1 MPVVNTVY
9 FDPAVGGTGLTVT
22 DDGNS
27 QTGLDN
33 DGHRV
38 RFVPALQNLV
48 YIGAFVKQRAV
59 DVDAAVDEVIAAK
72 NTMKQYVDAAVDEM
86 MDVLDDAVDEVMDVL
101 DDAIA
106 AKNTIEQ
113 YVDDAQAIADD
124 SAASALLAEK
134 WASQITF
141 PVADTRW
148 SAREY
153 ANHAKSIADS
163 MVNNIGLSRVDGGDA
178 MTTVYAT
185 TIDGGG
191 AASVFTGAIN
201 CGNAI

>member
-9 FDPAVGGTGLTVT
+9 FDPAVGGTGLTVS
-22 DDGNS
+22 DDGNPVS
-27 QTGLDN
+27 GLDA

-48 YIGAFVKQRAV
+48 YIGAFVKQRAA
-59 DVDAAVDEVIAAK
+59 DVDA
-72 NTMKQYVDAAVDEM
+72 
-86 MDVLDDAVDEVMDVL
+86 AVDEVMDVL

-141 PVADTRW
+141 PVADIRW

-153 ANHAKSIADS
+153 ANQAKSTADS

-178 MTTVYAT
+178 MTTVFAT

>member
-9 FDPAVGGTGLTVT
+9 FDPAVGGTGLTVS
-22 DDGNS
+22 DDGDPVR
-27 QTGLDN
+27 GLDA

-59 DVDAAVDEVIAAK
+59 DVDAAVDEV
-72 NTMKQYVDAAVDEM
+72 MG
-86 MDVLDDAVDEVMDVL
+86 VLDE
-101 DDAIA
+101 AIA
-106 AKNTIEQ
+106 AKNTIEG
-113 YVDDAQAIADD
+113 YIDDAQAIADD
-124 SAASALLAEK
+124 SADSALLAEK
-134 WASQITF
+134 WASQLTF

-153 ANHAKSIADS
+153 ANQAKSTADS

-178 MTTVYAT
+178 MTTVFAT
-185 TIDGGG
+185 TIDGGD

>member
-9 FDPAVGGTGLTVT
+9 FDPAVGGTGLTVS
-22 DDGNS
+22 DDGNNL
-27 QTGLDN
+27 TGLDA

-48 YIGAFVKQRAV
+48 YIGNFVKQRAV
-59 DVDAAVDEVIAAK
+59 DVDA
-72 NTMKQYVDAAVDEM
+72 
-86 MDVLDDAVDEVMDVL
+86 AVDEVMDVL

-124 SAASALLAEK
+124 SADSALLAEK
-134 WASQITF
+134 WASQLTF

-153 ANHAKSIADS
+153 ANQAKSTADS

-178 MTTVYAT
+178 MTTVFAT

>member
-9 FDPAVGGTGLTVT
+9 FDPAVGGTGLTVS
-22 DDGNS
+22 DDGNP
-27 QTGLDN
+27 QFGLDN
-33 DGHRV
+33 NGHRV

-48 YIGAFVKQRAV
+48 YIGAFVKQRAI
-59 DVDAAVDEVIAAK
+59 DVDAAVDE
-72 NTMKQYVDAAVDEM
+72 MKGTVDAAVDEVM
-86 MDVLDDAVDEVMDVL
+86 GVLDEVMGVL
-101 DDAIA
+101 DEAIA
-106 AKNTIEQ
+106 AKNTIEG
-113 YVDDAQAIADD
+113 YVDDAKAIADD
-124 SAASALLAEK
+124 SADSALLAEK
-134 WASQITF
+134 WASQLTF

-153 ANHAKSIADS
+153 ANQAKSTADS

-178 MTTVYAT
+178 MTTIFAT
-185 TIDGGG
+185 TVDGGS

>member
-9 FDPAVGGTGLTVT
+9 FDPAVGGTGLTVS
-22 DDGNS
+22 DDGDPIR
-27 QTGLDN
+27 GLDN

-48 YIGAFVKQRAV
+48 YIGKFVKQRAV
-59 DVDAAVDEVIAAK
+59 DVDA
-72 NTMKQYVDAAVDEM
+72 
-86 MDVLDDAVDEVMDVL
+86 AVDEVMDVL

-153 ANHAKSIADS
+153 ANQAKSIADS

-185 TIDGGG
+185 TINGGG

>member
-9 FDPAVGGTGLTVT
+9 FDPAVGGTGLTVS
-22 DDGNS
+22 DDGNP
-27 QTGLDN
+27 QFGLDN

-59 DVDAAVDEVIAAK
+59 DVDAAVDEV
-72 NTMKQYVDAAVDEM
+72 
-86 MDVLDDAVDEVMDVL
+86 MDVLDE
-101 DDAIA
+101 AIA
-106 AKNTIEQ
+106 AKNTIEGH
-113 YVDDAQAIADD
+113 VDD
-124 SAASALLAEK
+124 SADSALLAEK
-134 WASQITF
+134 WASQLTF

-153 ANHAKSIADS
+153 ANQAKSTADS

-178 MTTVYAT
+178 MSTVFAT

>member
-22 DDGNS
+22 DDGNN
-27 QTGLDN
+27 QTGLDA

-59 DVDAAVDEVIAAK
+59 DVDAAVDEV
-72 NTMKQYVDAAVDEM
+72 
-86 MDVLDDAVDEVMDVL
+86 MDVL

-113 YVDDAQAIADD
+113 YVDD

-134 WASQITF
+134 WASQLTF

-153 ANHAKSIADS
+153 ANQAKSIADS

-191 AASVFTGAIN
+191 ASSVFTGAVN

>member
-9 FDPAVGGTGLTVT
+9 FDPAVGGTGLTVS
-22 DDGNS
+22 DDGNPQS
-27 QTGLDN
+27 GLDA

-48 YIGAFVKQRAV
+48 YIGNFVKQRAL
-59 DVDAAVDEVIAAK
+59 DVDA
-72 NTMKQYVDAAVDEM
+72 
-86 MDVLDDAVDEVMDVL
+86 AVDEVMDVL

-153 ANHAKSIADS
+153 ANQAKSIADS

-178 MTTVYAT
+178 MTTIYAT

>member
-9 FDPAVGGTGLTVT
+9 FDPAVGGTGLTVS
-22 DDGNS
+22 DDGHP
-27 QTGLDN
+27 QFGLDN

-48 YIGAFVKQRAV
+48 YIGAFVKKRAV
-59 DVDAAVDEVIAAK
+59 DVDA
-72 NTMKQYVDAAVDEM
+72 
-86 MDVLDDAVDEVMDVL
+86 AVDEVMDVL

-134 WASQITF
+134 WASQLTF

-153 ANHAKSIADS
+153 AYQAKSTADS

-178 MTTVYAT
+178 MTTIFAT

>member
-9 FDPAVGGTGLTVT
+9 FDPAVGGTGLTVS
-22 DDGNS
+22 DDGNPQS
-27 QTGLDN
+27 GLDN
-33 DGHRV
+33 NGHRV

-59 DVDAAVDEVIAAK
+59 DVDAAVDEV
-72 NTMKQYVDAAVDEM
+72 MG
-86 MDVLDDAVDEVMDVL
+86 AVDEVMDVL
-101 DDAIA
+101 DEAIA
-106 AKNTIEQ
+106 AKNTIEG
-113 YVDDAQAIADD
+113 YIDDAQAIADD
-124 SAASALLAEK
+124 SADSALLAEK
-134 WASQITF
+134 WASQLTF

-153 ANHAKSIADS
+153 AHQAKSTADS

-178 MTTVYAT
+178 MTTVFAT

>member
-9 FDPAVGGTGLTVT
+9 FDPAVGGTGLTVS
-22 DDGNS
+22 DDGGPD
-27 QTGLDN
+27 GLDA

-48 YIGAFVKQRAV
+48 YIGAFVKQRA
-59 DVDAAVDEVIAAK
+59 
-72 NTMKQYVDAAVDEM
+72 
-86 MDVLDDAVDEVMDVL
+86 DEVMDVL

-113 YVDDAQAIADD
+113 HVDD

-134 WASQITF
+134 WASQLTF

-153 ANHAKSIADS
+153 ANQAKSTADS

-178 MTTVYAT
+178 MTTVFAT

>member
-1 MPVVNTVY
+1 MDAN
-9 FDPAVGGTGLTVT
+9 
-22 DDGNS
+22 
-27 QTGLDN
+27 
-33 DGHRV
+33 GHRV

-59 DVDAAVDEVIAAK
+59 DVDA
-72 NTMKQYVDAAVDEM
+72 
-86 MDVLDDAVDEVMDVL
+86 AVDEVMDVL

-153 ANHAKSIADS
+153 ANQAKSIADS

>member
-22 DDGNS
+22 DDGNK
-27 QTGLDN
+27 QTGLDA

-48 YIGAFVKQRAV
+48 YIGNFVKQRAV
-59 DVDAAVDEVIAAK
+59 DVDAAVDEVMA
-72 NTMKQYVDAAVDEM
+72 
-86 MDVLDDAVDEVMDVL
+86 VLDA
-101 DDAIA
+101 AIA

-134 WASQITF
+134 WASQLTY

-191 AASVFTGAIN
+191 AASVFVGAIN

>member
-9 FDPAVGGTGLTVT
+9 FDPAVGGTGLTVS
-22 DDGNS
+22 DDGNP
-27 QTGLDN
+27 QFGLDN

-48 YIGAFVKQRAV
+48 YIGNFVKQRAV
-59 DVDAAVDEVIAAK
+59 DVDA
-72 NTMKQYVDAAVDEM
+72 
-86 MDVLDDAVDEVMDVL
+86 AVDEVMDVL

-153 ANHAKSIADS
+153 ANQAKSTADS

>member
-9 FDPAVGGTGLTVT
+9 FDPAVGGTGLTVS
-22 DDGNS
+22 DDGNPVS
-27 QTGLDN
+27 GLDA

-59 DVDAAVDEVIAAK
+59 DIDTAV
-72 NTMKQYVDAAVDEM
+72 
-86 MDVLDDAVDEVMDVL
+86 
-101 DDAIA
+101 
-106 AKNTIEQ
+106 NTIEGH
-113 YVDDAQAIADD
+113 VDD
-124 SAASALLAEK
+124 SADSALLAEK
-134 WASQITF
+134 WASQLTF

-153 ANHAKSIADS
+153 ANQAKSTADS

-178 MTTVYAT
+178 MSTVFAT

>member
-9 FDPAVGGTGLTVT
+9 FDPAVGGTGLTVS

-27 QTGLDN
+27 QSGLDN
-33 DGHRV
+33 NGHRV

-59 DVDAAVDEVIAAK
+59 DVD
-72 NTMKQYVDAAVDEM
+72 T
-86 MDVLDDAVDEVMDVL
+86 AVDEVMDVL
-101 DDAIA
+101 DEAIA
-106 AKNTIEQ
+106 AKNTIEG
-113 YVDDAQAIADD
+113 YIDDAKAIADD
-124 SAASALLAEK
+124 SADSALLAEK
-134 WASQITF
+134 WASQLTF

-153 ANHAKSIADS
+153 ANQAKSTADS

-178 MTTVYAT
+178 MTTIFAT
-185 TIDGGG
+185 TVDGGG

>member
-9 FDPAVGGTGLTVT
+9 FDPAVGGTGLTVS
-22 DDGNS
+22 DDGDPVR
-27 QTGLDN
+27 GLDA

-48 YIGAFVKQRAV
+48 YIGNFVKQRAV
-59 DVDAAVDEVIAAK
+59 DVDAAVDEV
-72 NTMKQYVDAAVDEM
+72 
-86 MDVLDDAVDEVMDVL
+86 MDVLDDV
-101 DDAIA
+101 IA

>member
-9 FDPAVGGTGLTVT
+9 FDPAVGGTGLTVS
-22 DDGNS
+22 DDGNNL
-27 QTGLDN
+27 TGLDA

-59 DVDAAVDEVIAAK
+59 DVDA
-72 NTMKQYVDAAVDEM
+72 
-86 MDVLDDAVDEVMDVL
+86 AVDEVMDVL

-134 WASQITF
+134 WASQLTF

-153 ANHAKSIADS
+153 AYQAKSTADS
-163 MVNNIGLSRVDGGDA
+163 LVNNIGLSRVDGGDA
-178 MTTVYAT
+178 MTTVFAT

>member
-9 FDPAVGGTGLTVT
+9 FDPAVGGTGLTVS
-22 DDGNS
+22 DDGNP
-27 QTGLDN
+27 QFGLDN

-48 YIGAFVKQRAV
+48 YIGKFVKQRAA
-59 DVDAAVDEVIAAK
+59 DVDA
-72 NTMKQYVDAAVDEM
+72 
-86 MDVLDDAVDEVMDVL
+86 AVDEVMDVL

-153 ANHAKSIADS
+153 ANQAKSIADS

-178 MTTVYAT
+178 MTTAYAT

-191 AASVFTGAIN
+191 ASSVFTGAVN

>member
-1 MPVVNTVY
+1 
-9 FDPAVGGTGLTVT
+9 
-22 DDGNS
+22 
-27 QTGLDN
+27 
-33 DGHRV
+33 
-38 RFVPALQNLV
+38 
-48 YIGAFVKQRAV
+48 
-59 DVDAAVDEVIAAK
+59 
-72 NTMKQYVDAAVDEM
+72 
-86 MDVLDDAVDEVMDVL
+86 MDVL

-106 AKNTIEQ
+106 AKNNIEQ
-113 YVDDAQAIADD
+113 YIDDAKAIADD

-153 ANHAKSIADS
+153 ANQAKSIADS

-201 CGNAI
+201 CGIGQYRSSQK

>member
-22 DDGNS
+22 DDGNP
-27 QTGLDN
+27 QFGLDA

-59 DVDAAVDEVIAAK
+59 DVDAAVDEV
-72 NTMKQYVDAAVDEM
+72 
-86 MDVLDDAVDEVMDVL
+86 MDVL

-113 YVDDAQAIADD
+113 YVDDAKAIADD

-153 ANHAKSIADS
+153 ANQAKSIADS

-178 MTTVYAT
+178 MTTAYAT

-191 AASVFTGAIN
+191 ASSVFTGAIN

>member
-9 FDPAVGGTGLTVT
+9 FDPAVGGTGLTVS
-22 DDGNS
+22 DDGNPVS
-27 QTGLDN
+27 GLDN
-33 DGHRV
+33 NGHRV

-48 YIGAFVKQRAV
+48 YIGAFVKKRAV
-59 DVDAAVDEVIAAK
+59 DVDA
-72 NTMKQYVDAAVDEM
+72 
-86 MDVLDDAVDEVMDVL
+86 AVDEVMDVL

-124 SAASALLAEK
+124 SADSALLAEK
-134 WASQITF
+134 WASQLTF

-153 ANHAKSIADS
+153 ANQAKSTADS

-178 MTTVYAT
+178 MTTVFAT

>member
-9 FDPAVGGTGLTVT
+9 FDPAVGGTGLTVS
-22 DDGNS
+22 DDGDPIR
-27 QTGLDN
+27 GLDN

-48 YIGAFVKQRAV
+48 YIGNFVKQRAA
-59 DVDAAVDEVIAAK
+59 DVDAAVDG
-72 NTMKQYVDAAVDEM
+72 
-86 MDVLDDAVDEVMDVL
+86 VMDVL

-106 AKNTIEQ
+106 AKNNIEQ

-153 ANHAKSIADS
+153 ANQAKSIADS

-178 MTTVYAT
+178 MTTVFAT

>member
-9 FDPAVGGTGLTVT
+9 FDPAVGGTGLTVS
-22 DDGNS
+22 DDGDS
-27 QTGLDN
+27 QTGMDA

-38 RFVPALQNLV
+38 RFVPALQNIV

-59 DVDAAVDEVIAAK
+59 DVDAAVDEV
-72 NTMKQYVDAAVDEM
+72 
-86 MDVLDDAVDEVMDVL
+86 MDVL

-106 AKNTIEQ
+106 AKNAIEQ
-113 YVDDAQAIADD
+113 YVDD

-134 WASQITF
+134 WASQLTF

-153 ANHAKSIADS
+153 ANQAKSTADS

-178 MTTVYAT
+178 MTTVFAT

>member
-9 FDPAVGGTGLTVT
+9 FDPAVGGTGLTVS
-22 DDGNS
+22 DDGDPVS
-27 QTGLDN
+27 GLDA

-48 YIGAFVKQRAV
+48 YIGAFVKQRAA
-59 DVDAAVDEVIAAK
+59 DVDAAVE
-72 NTMKQYVDAAVDEM
+72 
-86 MDVLDDAVDEVMDVL
+86 EVMDVL

-106 AKNTIEQ
+106 AKNTIEGH
-113 YVDDAQAIADD
+113 VDD
-124 SAASALLAEK
+124 SADSALLAEK
-134 WASQITF
+134 WASQLTY

-153 ANHAKSIADS
+153 ANQAKSIADS
-163 MVNNIGLSRVDGGDA
+163 MVNNIGLSRVDGGDSF
-178 MTTVYAT
+178 TSLWSSS
-185 TIDGGG
+185 IDGGSSG
-191 AASVFTGAIN
+191 TVATVNIN

>member
-9 FDPAVGGTGLTVT
+9 FDPAVGGTGLTVS
-22 DDGNS
+22 DDGHP
-27 QTGLDN
+27 QFGLDA

-48 YIGAFVKQRAV
+48 YIGAFVKKRAV
-59 DVDAAVDEVIAAK
+59 DVDA
-72 NTMKQYVDAAVDEM
+72 
-86 MDVLDDAVDEVMDVL
+86 AVDEVMDVL

-134 WASQITF
+134 WASQLTF

-153 ANHAKSIADS
+153 ANQAKSTADS

-178 MTTVYAT
+178 MTTVFAT

>member
-9 FDPAVGGTGLTVT
+9 FDPAVGGTGLTVS
-22 DDGNS
+22 DDGNP
-27 QTGLDN
+27 QFGLDN

-59 DVDAAVDEVIAAK
+59 DVDAAVDEV
-72 NTMKQYVDAAVDEM
+72 MG
-86 MDVLDDAVDEVMDVL
+86 VLDE
-101 DDAIA
+101 AIA
-106 AKNTIEQ
+106 AKNTIEG
-113 YVDDAQAIADD
+113 YIDDAQAIADD
-124 SAASALLAEK
+124 SADSALLAEK
-134 WASQITF
+134 WASQLTF

-153 ANHAKSIADS
+153 ANQAKSTADS

-178 MTTVYAT
+178 MTTVFAT

>member
-9 FDPAVGGTGLTVT
+9 FDPAVGGTGLTVS
-22 DDGNS
+22 DDGNP
-27 QTGLDN
+27 QFGLDA

-48 YIGAFVKQRAV
+48 YIGAFVKQR
-59 DVDAAVDEVIAAK
+59 
-72 NTMKQYVDAAVDEM
+72 
-86 MDVLDDAVDEVMDVL
+86 VDEVMDVL
-101 DDAIA
+101 DEAIA
-106 AKNTIEQ
+106 AKNTIEG
-113 YVDDAQAIADD
+113 YIDDAQAIADD
-124 SAASALLAEK
+124 SADSALLAEK
-134 WASQITF
+134 WASQLTF

-153 ANHAKSIADS
+153 AYQAKSTADS

-178 MTTVYAT
+178 MTTVFAT

>member
-9 FDPAVGGTGLTVT
+9 FDPAVGGTGLTVS
-22 DDGNS
+22 DDGHPVS
-27 QTGLDN
+27 GLDN
-33 DGHRV
+33 NGHRV

-59 DVDAAVDEVIAAK
+59 AVDA
-72 NTMKQYVDAAVDEM
+72 
-86 MDVLDDAVDEVMDVL
+86 AVDEVMDVL

-134 WASQITF
+134 WASQLTF

-153 ANHAKSIADS
+153 ANQAKSTADS

-178 MTTVYAT
+178 MTTIYAT

>member
-9 FDPAVGGTGLTVT
+9 FDPAVGGTGLTVS
-22 DDGNS
+22 DDGHP
-27 QTGLDN
+27 QFGLDN

-48 YIGAFVKQRAV
+48 YIGNFVKQRAV
-59 DVDAAVDEVIAAK
+59 DVD
-72 NTMKQYVDAAVDEM
+72 T
-86 MDVLDDAVDEVMDVL
+86 AVDEVMDVL

-113 YVDDAQAIADD
+113 YVDDAKAIADD

-134 WASQITF
+134 WASQLTF

-153 ANHAKSIADS
+153 ANQAKSTADS

-178 MTTVYAT
+178 MTTVFAT

>member
-9 FDPAVGGTGLTVT
+9 FDPAVGGTGLTVS
-22 DDGNS
+22 DDGHPQS
-27 QTGLDN
+27 GLDN
-33 DGHRV
+33 NGHRV

-59 DVDAAVDEVIAAK
+59 DVDA
-72 NTMKQYVDAAVDEM
+72 
-86 MDVLDDAVDEVMDVL
+86 AVDEVMDVL

-134 WASQITF
+134 WASQLTF

-153 ANHAKSIADS
+153 ANQAKSTADS

-178 MTTVYAT
+178 MTTVFAT

>member
-9 FDPAVGGTGLTVT
+9 FDPAVGGTGLTVS
-22 DDGNS
+22 DDGHP
-27 QTGLDN
+27 QFGLDN

-48 YIGAFVKQRAV
+48 YIGAFVKQRALN
-59 DVDAAVDEVIAAK
+59 VDA
-72 NTMKQYVDAAVDEM
+72 
-86 MDVLDDAVDEVMDVL
+86 AVDEVMDVL

-113 YVDDAQAIADD
+113 YVDDAKAIADD
-124 SAASALLAEK
+124 SADSALLAEK
-134 WASQITF
+134 WASQLTF

-153 ANHAKSIADS
+153 ANQAKSTADS

-178 MTTVYAT
+178 MSAVFAT

>member
-9 FDPAVGGTGLTVT
+9 FDPAVGGTGLTVS
-22 DDGNS
+22 DDGHP
-27 QTGLDN
+27 QFGLDA

-48 YIGAFVKQRAV
+48 YIGAFVKKRAV
-59 DVDAAVDEVIAAK
+59 DVDA
-72 NTMKQYVDAAVDEM
+72 
-86 MDVLDDAVDEVMDVL
+86 AVDEVMDVL

-113 YVDDAQAIADD
+113 YVDDAKAIADD

-134 WASQITF
+134 WASQLTF

-153 ANHAKSIADS
+153 ANQAKSTADS

-178 MTTVYAT
+178 MTTVFAT

>member
-9 FDPAVGGTGLTVT
+9 FDPAVGGTGLTVS
-22 DDGNS
+22 DDGHP
-27 QTGLDN
+27 QFGLDA

-48 YIGAFVKQRAV
+48 YIGAFVKQRAA
-59 DVDAAVDEVIAAK
+59 DVDAAVDEVRDAL
-72 NTMKQYVDAAVDEM
+72 DAAVDEVM
-86 MDVLDDAVDEVMDVL
+86 GVLDE
-101 DDAIA
+101 AIA
-106 AKNTIEQ
+106 AKNTIEG
-113 YVDDAQAIADD
+113 YVDDAKAIADD
-124 SAASALLAEK
+124 SADSALLAEK
-134 WASQITF
+134 WASQLTF

-153 ANHAKSIADS
+153 AYQAKSTADS

-178 MTTVYAT
+178 MTTVFAT

>member
-9 FDPAVGGTGLTVT
+9 FDPAVGGTGLTVS
-22 DDGNS
+22 DDGNPQS
-27 QTGLDN
+27 GLDN

-59 DVDAAVDEVIAAK
+59 DVDA
-72 NTMKQYVDAAVDEM
+72 
-86 MDVLDDAVDEVMDVL
+86 AVDEVMDVL

-134 WASQITF
+134 WASQLTF

-153 ANHAKSIADS
+153 ANQAKSIADS

>member
-9 FDPAVGGTGLTVT
+9 FDPAVGGTGLTVS

-48 YIGAFVKQRAV
+48 YIGAFVKQRAA
-59 DVDAAVDEVIAAK
+59 DVDAAVDK
-72 NTMKQYVDAAVDEM
+72 
-86 MDVLDDAVDEVMDVL
+86 
-101 DDAIA
+101 AIA
-106 AKNTIEQ
+106 AKNAIEGH
-113 YVDDAQAIADD
+113 VDGAHDFSD
-124 SAASALLAEK
+124 SALLAEK
-134 WASQITF
+134 WASQLTF

-153 ANHAKSIADS
+153 ANQGKSTADS

-178 MTTVYAT
+178 MTTIFAT

>member
-22 DDGNS
+22 DDGNP
-27 QTGLDN
+27 QFGLDN

-59 DVDAAVDEVIAAK
+59 DVDAAVDEV
-72 NTMKQYVDAAVDEM
+72 
-86 MDVLDDAVDEVMDVL
+86 MDVL

-113 YVDDAQAIADD
+113 YVDDTQAIADD

-153 ANHAKSIADS
+153 ANQAKSIADS

-178 MTTVYAT
+178 MTAIYAA